1 MKNNKLIKYNDNL
14 FIKIFHFFKK
24 LFSRKNISDGKNIN
38 EKTITDS
45 KNKVDFLENVKFKEN
60 EEEKRL
66 KQLKL
71 QYDNG
76 EIDEDDLTE
85 EEIEKLVTLYEKE
98 TEELNVDTAKRKNH
112 IAQMLKELKSS

>member
-1 MKNNKLIKYNDNL
+1 MKNNKLIKYNDSV
-14 FIKIFHFFKK
+14 FSKIFHFFKK
-24 LFSRKNISDGKNIN
+24 LFSRKNISTGKNIN
-38 EKTITDS
+38 EKTITDN
-45 KNKVDFLENVKFKEN
+45 KNKVDFLENVKFKES
-60 EEEKRL
+60 EEEKSL

-98 TEELNVDTAKRKNH
+98 TEELNADTARRKNH
-112 IAQMLKELKSS
+112 IAQMLKELKYS